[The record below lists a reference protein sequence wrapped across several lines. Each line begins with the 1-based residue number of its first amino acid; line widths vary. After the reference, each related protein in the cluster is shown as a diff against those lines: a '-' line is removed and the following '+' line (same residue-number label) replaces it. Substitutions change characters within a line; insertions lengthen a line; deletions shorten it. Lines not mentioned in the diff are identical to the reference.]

1 MHLKRQKVPK
11 NWPIERKG
19 TAYIVRPNA
28 NMSNGMPILIILRD
42 MLKLAQNRKEV
53 KRIIHSKNLLLN
65 GSLVKDE
72 KNSVS
77 LFDALTIVPSNENY
91 RLSLSEK
98 GKFQIKKINAGEEI
112 HKIAKIV
119 NKKVLKGKKVQLN
132 LSDGRNFLSDIKCNV
147 NDSVLIDL
155 KKKKIEKC
163 LPLKEKGDVLVF
175 AGKHAGKKASINKID
190 PVRKMVELTFG
201 DKKINVLIKQLIVT
215 EKWKSRFSIN

>member
-19 TAYIVRPNA
+19 TAYVVRPNA
-28 NMSNGMPILIILRD
+28 NFSNGIPILIIMRD

-53 KRIIHSKNLLLN
+53 KKIIHSKNLLLN
-65 GSLVKDE
+65 GFPVKNE
-72 KNSVS
+72 KNSVT
-77 LFDALTIVPSNENY
+77 LFDKITIVPSNENY
-91 RLSLSEK
+91 KLSLSEK
-98 GKFQIKKINAGEEI
+98 GKFNIEKINPGEEI
-112 HKIAKIV
+112 SKIAKII

-163 LPLKEKGDVLVF
+163 VPLQEKGRVLVF
-175 AGKHAGKKASINKID
+175 AGKHAGKRCNINKID
-190 PVRKMVELTFG
+190 KVRKMAELDF
-201 DKKINVLIKQLIVT
+201 KSEKINVLIKQLIAT
-215 EKWKSRFSIN
+215 EK

>member
-28 NMSNGMPILIILRD
+28 NISNGIPILVALRD
-42 MLKLAQNRKEV
+42 ILKLAQNRKEV
-53 KRIIHSKNLLLN
+53 KKVIHDKNLLLN

-72 KNSVS
+72 KNSIS
-77 LFDALTIVPSNENY
+77 LFDTLTIVPSNESY
-91 RLSLSEK
+91 KLSLSEK
-98 GKFQIKKINAGEEI
+98 GKFQIEKINVGEEI
-112 HKIAKIV
+112 HKIAKVI
-119 NKKVLKGKKVQLN
+119 NKRTLKGKKIQLN

-163 LPLKEKGDVLVF
+163 LPLKEKGEVLVF
-175 AGKHAGKKASINKID
+175 AGKHAGKKANINKID
-190 PVRKMVELTFG
+190 PVKKMAELTFE
-201 DKKINVLIKQLIVT
+201 DKKINVLIKQLIII
-215 EKWKSRFSIN
+215 K

>member
-28 NMSNGMPILIILRD
+28 NISNGIPILIALRD

-53 KRIIHSKNLLLN
+53 KKAIHVKNLLLN
-65 GSLVKDE
+65 GYPVRDE
-72 KNSVS
+72 KNSIS
-77 LFDALTIVPSNENY
+77 LFDTLTIVPSNESY
-91 RLSLSEK
+91 KLSLSEK
-98 GKFQIKKINAGEEI
+98 GKFQIEKISAGEET
-112 HKIAKIV
+112 HKIAKVI
-119 NKKVLKGKKVQLN
+119 NKRILKGKKIQLN

-163 LPLKEKGDVLVF
+163 LPLKEKGKVLVF
-175 AGKHAGKKASINKID
+175 AGKHAGKKANINKID
-190 PVRKMVELTFG
+190 QVKKMAELTFN
-201 DKKINVLIKQLIVT
+201 DEKINVLIKQLIII
-215 EKWKSRFSIN
+215 K

>member
-11 NWPIERKG
+11 NWPIKRKD

-28 NMSNGMPILIILRD
+28 NISNGIPILVALRD

-53 KRIIHSKNLLLN
+53 KKAIHEKNILLN
-65 GSLVKDE
+65 GSLIKNE
-72 KNSVS
+72 KNSVL
-77 LFDALTIVPSNENY
+77 LFDALTIVPSNESY

-98 GKFQIKKINAGEEI
+98 GKFQIEKINAGEET
-112 HKIAKIV
+112 HKIAKVI
-119 NKKVLKGKKVQLN
+119 NKKILKGKKTQLN
-132 LSDGRNFLSDIKCNV
+132 LSDGRNFLSDIKCDV

-163 LPLKEKGDVLVF
+163 LPLKEKGEVLVF

-190 PVRKMVELTFG
+190 QVKKMAELTFNNE
-201 DKKINVLIKQLIVT
+201 KINVLIKQLIIT
-215 EKWKSRFSIN
+215 K

>member
-11 NWPIERKG
+11 NWPIKRKG

-28 NMSNGMPILIILRD
+28 NISNGIPILVALRD

-53 KRIIHSKNLLLN
+53 KKVIHSKNLLLN
-65 GSLVKDE
+65 GFPVRDE
-72 KNSVS
+72 KNSIT
-77 LFDALTIVPSNENY
+77 LFDTLTLVPSNESY

-98 GKFQIKKINAGEEI
+98 GKFQIEKINAGEET
-112 HKIAKIV
+112 HKIAKVI
-119 NKKVLKGKKVQLN
+119 NKKMLKGKKVQLN

-163 LPLKEKGDVLVF
+163 LPLKEKGEVLVF
-175 AGKHAGKKASINKID
+175 AGKHAGKKANINKID
-190 PVRKMVELTFG
+190 QVKKMSELTFEN
-201 DKKINVLIKQLIVT
+201 KKINVLIKQLIIT
-215 EKWKSRFSIN
+215 K